1 MCTQT
6 AHRPGYAANK
16 LTRAHRPAA
25 TGTPC
30 TAVTGMPATAERR
43 LEDGVLWVGG
53 SSGLALTYFEE
64 IGVQRNERF
73 VCTGIE
79 PEAPVAL
86 QQLSAGY
93 RDEGA
98 HPDGGSWGR
107 ELAYKRLDLTS
118 EASIDLLFGGQP
130 GQKSRLPHGLGT
142 LVLSM
147 RAPLWGD
154 VSGHTLLLRHLGTL
168 LRRAADCGEKR
179 YSRWCL
185 HQCRPVS
192 TTCRMR
198 YEPTADTQH
207 PRLQK

>member
-1 MCTQT
+1 
-6 AHRPGYAANK
+6 
-16 LTRAHRPAA
+16 
-25 TGTPC
+25 
-30 TAVTGMPATAERR
+30 MPATAERR

-107 ELAYKRLDLTS
+107 ELAYERLDLTS

-168 LRRAADCGEKR
+168 LRRAADCGIRRVVHISSVAAADHLRAQRGADEATPLPP
-179 YSRWCL
+179 S
-185 HQCRPVS
+185 
-192 TTCRMR
+192 
-198 YEPTADTQH
+198 EPAPEDESPQVEL
-207 PRLQK
+207 RSKSFSASFV